1 MIARFGR
8 ALTRLSA
15 RAVPDP
21 FVLALLLTL
30 VVFGAGAWR
39 LAGEG
44 DVVWTLV
51 GGWAESFANPGLL
64 AFALQMCLVL
74 VTGHALALSPAVQRG
89 VAIVARWPKSSTS
102 AAALV
107 GFVACAAAVVH
118 WGLGAIVGAFL
129 AREIGRHAT
138 ARGLRLHYPLLGAA
152 AYAGLAVWHGGL
164 SASAPLKVAQEG
176 HFAETIAGVIPVSAT
191 LLSPLNFIVT
201 GTLVVILPALFAAM
215 TPRDES
221 EFVPPTDLPPIAPRA
236 RVEVTSVPLWLQE
249 TPAVG
254 AVLGSLGLVMVVSAW
269 ATGRLSLDLDLVN
282 LLFLFAGIALQGR
295 LGAYVD
301 AVADGARGAGAII
314 VQFPFYFGILGVMKV
329 SGMIGA
335 ISEGLTSIASA
346 NTFPVLAFLSA
357 GVVNLFV
364 PSGGGQWA
372 VQGEILLGAGRDLG
386 VDPATT
392 VMAFSYGDAWT
403 NMLQPFWALPLLGIM
418 GLRARDIIGYTGVA
432 CLLMG
437 VVVPVLLGLFGRGHA
452 SGRMRAVHGTLFP

>member
-1 MIARFGR
+1 MIARLGR
-8 ALTRLSA
+8 ALTRISS

-30 VVFGAGAWR
+30 VVFGLGAWR
-39 LAGEG
+39 LAGEDG
-44 DVVWTLV
+44 VGWTLV

-74 VTGHALALSPAVQRG
+74 VTGHALALSPPVQRG
-89 VAIVARWPKSSTS
+89 VAIVARLPRSSAA

-107 GFVACAAAVVH
+107 GFVACVAAVVH

-138 ARGLRLHYPLLGAA
+138 ARGMRLHYPLLGAA
-152 AYAGLAVWHGGL
+152 AYAGLAVWHGGF
-164 SASAPLKVAQEG
+164 SGSAPLKVAQEG
-176 HFAETIAGVIPVSAT
+176 HFAAAISGVIPVGDT
-191 LLSPLNFIVT
+191 LFSPLNLIVT
-201 GTLVVILPALFAAM
+201 GTLLVILPALFAGM
-215 TPRDES
+215 TPREES
-221 EFVPPTDLPPIAPRA
+221 EFVPPVDLPPLAPRP
-236 RVEVTSVPLWLQE
+236 EIPVTSVPLWLQE

-254 AVLGSLGLVMVVSAW
+254 AVLGALGLLMVGAAW

-282 LLFLFAGIALQGR
+282 LLFLFGGIALQGR

-335 ISEGLTSIASA
+335 ISEGLTSIANATS
-346 NTFPVLAFLSA
+346 FPVLAFLSA

-372 VQGEILLGAGRDLG
+372 VQGEILLGTGRELG
-386 VDPATT
+386 VDAATT

-432 CLLMG
+432 CLVMG
-437 VVVPVLLGLFGRGHA
+437 AVVPVLLVLFG
-452 SGRMRAVHGTLFP
+452 